1 MCVCAGA
8 CCHYSEYLC
17 MLIQL
22 KCLEIYGCRCQG
34 VWPAAADEILSGSTD
49 LCSKTESLT
58 EVVLDRVEE
67 TMRILAKNTYAHAR
81 KT

>member
-1 MCVCAGA
+1 
-8 CCHYSEYLC
+8 
-17 MLIQL
+17 MLSLLRIFMHAHTAEM
-22 KCLEIYGCRCQG
+22 LEIYGCRCQG